1 MTREISRKDLL
12 RSLFSA
18 FRDAGEQLAPAPA
31 VQPRWLL
38 RPPGAGLPDAD
49 YLAACTGC
57 ADCVPVCPKGAI
69 FVSEAEPAADHP
81 VAVILPERAPCA
93 LCTELPCIA
102 ACPEGALKP
111 LPSPRQ
117 VRMGVAQVDP
127 RACRTFRGEPCD
139 LCLRFCP
146 LPDEAIRFF
155 NGRPVVVPAACT
167 GCGMCAAVC
176 PERPRAVMVVPER
189 ELIPGVR
196 LPLDPPSA
204 ARRRG

>member
-1 MTREISRKDLL
+1 MSREISRKELL

-18 FRDAGEQLAPAPA
+18 FREAGEQFTAPAAPDPA
-31 VQPRWLL
+31 RLL
-38 RPPGAGLPDAD
+38 RPPGAGVPDGD

-69 FVSEAEPAADHP
+69 FVGAAAPDAPHA

-93 LCTELPCIA
+93 LCTSLPCVA

-117 VRMGVAQVDP
+117 VRMGVAQIDP
-127 RACRTFRGEPCD
+127 RVCRTFHGEACD

-146 LPDEAIRFF
+146 LPDEAIRFIG
-155 NGRPVVVPAACT
+155 GRPVVVPSACT

-176 PERPRAVMVVPER
+176 PERPRAVVIVPER

-196 LPLDPPSA
+196 LPLNPPG
-204 ARRRG
+204 ARSRRG